1 MTYLRQHLY
10 QVKHFLKSALLNSG
24 SSLAVQTPTNY
35 FYNLQTKK
43 TVILVRRCSFN
54 MFVSSVNC
62 NDLRRSRLC
71 LKTSLELDRMD
82 RMKNLMSSSLQKSLL
97 CPDKCKPWR
106 TCNPENSLSGSKSLT
121 ALQRINFSE
130 GSTPVSEVGQIQH
143 YLKEHLGCLL
153 IHRCL

>member
-82 RMKNLMSSSLQKSLL
+82 RMKNLMSSSL
-97 CPDKCKPWR
+97 
-106 TCNPENSLSGSKSLT
+106 
-121 ALQRINFSE
+121 
-130 GSTPVSEVGQIQH
+130 
-143 YLKEHLGCLL
+143 
-153 IHRCL
+153 